1 MCPQLLVGNV
11 PVEATEEALKEYFNS
26 YGAVRSVT
34 IAKNEKGKGK
44 GFAFVEMMSRKEA
57 IQAHAALASCEFL
70 GRRLSISLKDAVQ
83 VQPTGIFS
91 WFKLFKP
98 GP

>member
-1 MCPQLLVGNV
+1 MSPQLLVGNV

-26 YGAVRSVT
+26 VGAVRSVT

-44 GFAFVEMMSRKEA
+44 GFAFVEEA

-70 GRRLSISLKDAVQ
+70 GRRLSISLKDAV
-83 VQPTGIFS
+83 VPESVGLFS

-98 GP
+98 KI

>member
-1 MCPQLLVGNV
+1 MSPQLLVGNV

-26 YGAVRSVT
+26 VGAVRSVT
-34 IAKNEKGKGK
+34 IAKNEKGRGK
-44 GFAFVEMMSRKEA
+44 GFAFVEMTSRKEA

-70 GRRLSISLKDAVQ
+70 GRRLSISLKDAVS
-83 VQPTGIFS
+83 PESAGLFS

-98 GP
+98 KT